1 MTVAADCELEVLSQI
16 GLSSPKSES
25 EKIAR
30 ALGVLKTKF
39 MCAQNFK
46 LEDVLAVT
54 GNSQKERKWLRTL
67 LSKLVV
73 RGYLYRPAK
82 KKYAKTYESLA
93 NWLAVVSA
101 KVDRI
106 EKLG

>member
-1 MTVAADCELEVLSQI
+1 MMADHELEVLSQI
-16 GLSSPKSES
+16 GLSSPKAQSG
-25 EKIAR
+25 KIAR
-30 ALGVLKTKF
+30 ALGILKTKF
-39 MCAQNFK
+39 RCAQSFK
-46 LEDVLAVT
+46 LEDVLAAT
-54 GNSQKERKWLRTL
+54 GNSQRERKWLRTL
-67 LSKLVV
+67 LSKLVA

>member
-1 MTVAADCELEVLSQI
+1 MTVVADCELEVLSQI

-30 ALGVLKTKF
+30 ALGILKSKF
-39 MCAQNFK
+39 GTAQSFK
-46 LEDVLAVT
+46 LEDVLAAT
-54 GNSQKERKWLRTL
+54 GNSQRERKWLRTL
-67 LSKLVV
+67 LSKLVA